1 MLWGYLSVLMDV
13 FNVFVFIIKCFP
25 GMVLMEVVVRVKV
38 VCVNDQMITVDILV
52 LGLFSGIKCLL
63 WL

>member
-1 MLWGYLSVLMDV
+1 MDV

-63 WL
+63 